1 MTLATGPLANSRR
14 SAEDQGVPDPSPTSS
29 ADADSG
35 EALRARVATLEADLQ
50 ELVYVASHD
59 LNEPLR
65 MVTSYLGLLERRYGD
80 ELDDT
85 AKEFIHYAVDGAER
99 MRALLD
105 DLLYFSRAGSDEP
118 VREPVAVAEV
128 LDGVL
133 RSLEPAIEEADA
145 TIVVDGPLPVVAA
158 DRVQLGQMLQNLITN
173 AVKFHAPGAGN
184 RVTVGARRDG
194 EDAAWLLWV
203 SDDGIGIG
211 ARQQERIFQIFQRLH
226 PRQDYDGTG
235 IGLAIC
241 RRIAE
246 RLGGA
251 ITVDSAPG
259 RGSTFTVSIPDV
271 RGSSV

>member
-1 MTLATGPLANSRR
+1 VSKPSRPR
-14 SAEDQGVPDPSPTSS
+14 A
-29 ADADSG
+29 ADADPG
-35 EALRARVATLEADLQ
+35 EALRARVAALEADLQ
-50 ELVYVASHD
+50 ELFYVASHD

-65 MVTSYLGLLERRYGD
+65 MVMSYLGLLERRYG
-80 ELDDT
+80 EQLDDT
-85 AKEFIHYAVDGAER
+85 AREFIHYAVDGAER

-118 VREPVAVAEV
+118 AREPVAVAEV
-128 LDGVL
+128 LGGVL
-133 RSLEPAIEEADA
+133 RSLEPAIDEAGA

-158 DRVQLGQMLQNLITN
+158 DGVQLGQLLQNLIAN
-173 AVKFHAPGAGN
+173 AVKFHVPGAAN
-184 RVTVGARRDG
+184 RVTVRARRDG
-194 EDAAWLLWV
+194 DDAAWLLSV

-211 ARQQERIFQIFQRLH
+211 PRQQERIFQIFQRLH

-251 ITVDSAPG
+251 ITVDSVPG
-259 RGSTFTVSIPDV
+259 EGSTFTVSIPDV
-271 RGSSV
+271 RGSAS

>member
-1 MTLATGPLANSRR
+1 
-14 SAEDQGVPDPSPTSS
+14 VPDPSPTST
-29 ADADSG
+29 DADSVV
-35 EALRARVATLEADLQ
+35 ALRARVAALEAEVQ
-50 ELVYVASHD
+50 ELFYVASHD

-65 MVTSYLGLLERRYGD
+65 MVTSYLGLLERRYGSA
-80 ELDDT
+80 LDDT

-105 DLLYFSRAGSDEP
+105 DLLHYSRAGGEEP

-133 RSLEPAIEEADA
+133 RSLEPAIVEAGA
-145 TIVVDGPLPVVAA
+145 TVVPEPLPVVQA
-158 DRVQLGQMLQNLITN
+158 DAVLLGQLLQNLIAN

-194 EDAAWLLWV
+194 HDAGWLLSI
-203 SDDGIGIG
+203 SDDGIGIDRG
-211 ARQQERIFQIFQRLH
+211 QQERIFQVFQRLH
-226 PRQDYDGTG
+226 ARETFEGTG

-246 RLGGA
+246 RLGGSIA
-251 ITVDSAPG
+251 VESAPG
-259 RGSTFTVSIPDV
+259 EGTTFTVAIPDAAEAAP
-271 RGSSV
+271 

>member
-1 MTLATGPLANSRR
+1 VPKPSRPR
-14 SAEDQGVPDPSPTSS
+14 A
-29 ADADSG
+29 ADADPG
-35 EALRARVATLEADLQ
+35 EALRARVAALEADLQ
-50 ELVYVASHD
+50 ELFYVASHD

-65 MVTSYLGLLERRYGD
+65 MVTSYLGLLERRYG
-80 ELDDT
+80 EQLDDT
-85 AKEFIHYAVDGAER
+85 AREFIHYAVDGAER

-118 VREPVAVAEV
+118 AREPVAVAEV

-133 RSLEPAIEEADA
+133 RSLEPAIDEAGA

-158 DRVQLGQMLQNLITN
+158 DGVQLGQLLQNLIAN
-173 AVKFHAPGAGN
+173 AVKFHVPGAAN
-184 RVTVGARRDG
+184 RVTVRARRDG
-194 EDAAWLLWV
+194 DDAAWLLSV

-211 ARQQERIFQIFQRLH
+211 PRQQERIFQIFQRLH

-251 ITVDSAPG
+251 ITVDSVPG
-259 RGSTFTVSIPDV
+259 EGSTFTVSIPDV
-271 RGSSV
+271 RGSAA

>member
-1 MTLATGPLANSRR
+1 VDASNGRLANSGR

-29 ADADSG
+29 GDADSG

-50 ELVYVASHD
+50 ELFYVASHD

-80 ELDDT
+80 QLDDT
-85 AKEFIHYAVDGAER
+85 AREFIHYAVDGAER

-118 VREPVAVAEV
+118 AREPVAVGAV

-133 RSLEPAIEEADA
+133 RSLEPAIGEADA

-158 DRVQLGQMLQNLITN
+158 DVVQLGQLLQNLITN
-173 AVKFHAPGAGN
+173 AVKFHAPGVGN
-184 RVTVGARRDG
+184 RVTVRARRDAD
-194 EDAAWLLWV
+194 DAAWLLSV